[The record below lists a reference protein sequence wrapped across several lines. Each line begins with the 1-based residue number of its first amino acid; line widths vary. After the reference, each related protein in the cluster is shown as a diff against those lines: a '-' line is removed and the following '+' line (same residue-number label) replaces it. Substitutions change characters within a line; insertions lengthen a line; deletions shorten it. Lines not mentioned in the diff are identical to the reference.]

1 MRYDPDIHHR
11 HSIRLQKYDYAA
23 VGAYSVT
30 ICTQGRECIFGDI
43 TNGEMHHNDAGR
55 MVREWWLKLPDKF
68 PGVML
73 DEYVIM
79 PNHFHGIIVMS
90 GRGEPCVRPPLGVAL
105 GFAEPCVRPDPIAI
119 EKPGDHKDRPYG
131 TRDNSLGRIV
141 QAFKSLTTVEYTR
154 GVQTFHWPSFP
165 GRLWQRNFYERV
177 IRDEAE
183 LAAIREYIQANPAT
197 WADDEERPES
207 V

>member
-1 MRYDPDIHHR
+1 
-11 HSIRLQKYDYAA
+11 
-23 VGAYSVT
+23 
-30 ICTQGRECIFGDI
+30 
-43 TNGEMHHNDAGR
+43 

-68 PGVML
+68 PGVAL

-79 PNHFHGIIVMS
+79 PNHFHGIVVINDV
-90 GRGEPCVRPPLGVAL
+90 GATPCG
-105 GFAEPCVRPDPIAI
+105 RPDVPT
-119 EKPGDHKDRPYG
+119 PCGRPDVNVPTNTG
-131 TRDNSLGRIV
+131 RPHGAAPTLGNIIDW
-141 QAFKSLTTVEYTR
+141 FKTMSTNAYIH
-154 GVQTFHWPSFP
+154 GVKQFGWPSFP

-183 LAAIREYIQANPAT
+183 LAAIRKYIQSNPAT